1 MFILISTCHYSNFFI
16 IHLGKEMFAEG
27 FFLTLILRF
36 MTQKLTKFA
45 ESICAIWSVLK
56 YFAEFYFCDW
66 LLHLLDFYYRLI
78 PDWLLHLLDFY
89 YRLIPN
95 SFSKKLIFTR
105 KASTHFLKLSRKI
118 FHYFSKISA
127 KFLKSSA
134 NFARHFTCCCYFRN
148 RFNWNKVF
156 SVPPENAF
164 LPLNIFA
171 KTSIVD
177 VRLVSKYASEL
188 SLKHFS
194 QL

>member
-66 LLHLLDFYYRLI
+66 LLHLLDFYHRLI
-78 PDWLLHLLDFY
+78 PD
-89 YRLIPN
+89 
-95 SFSKKLIFTR
+95 SFSKELIFTR

-118 FHYFSKISA
+118 FNYFSKISA

>member
-1 MFILISTCHYSNFFI
+1 
-16 IHLGKEMFAEG
+16 
-27 FFLTLILRF
+27 

-66 LLHLLDFYYRLI
+66 LLHLLDFYYRLIPDWSLHLLDFYYRLI

-156 SVPPENAF
+156 SVPPENTF